1 MLTNTTDRAL
11 LSLTCGVTVM
21 PGEAVDVDPAT
32 LPEWDAVRRAFDRG
46 ELRSVVSA
54 APYVPPMVERAEE
67 PQESQGSLN
76 EREFDTMSKPD
87 LWREVK
93 AAGLDGDVSYRSATV
108 DDLRALLG
116 G

>member
-11 LSLTCGVTVM
+11 LSLACGRPFL

-46 ELRSVVSA
+46 ELRPVVSA
-54 APYVPPMVERAEE
+54 APYVSPMVERIEE
-67 PQESQGSLN
+67 PQEGKVPL
-76 EREFDTMSKPD
+76 DLGTMSKPD

-93 AAGLDGDVSYRSATV
+93 AAGLDDGVSYRSATV
-108 DDLRALLG
+108 DDLRALLEG
-116 G
+116 